1 MKLTLQLKLLT
12 NVHTIGS
19 CVYFKFNCFIQLI
32 SLFDGSYVLS
42 LVASL
47 IQLEWLKYLVLG
59 AELVVGSALIN
70 ALLMVPSYLALCN
83 SHLNMR

>member
-12 NVHTIGS
+12 NVQTIGS
-19 CVYFKFNCFIQLI
+19 CVYFKFNCFIQLF

-59 AELVVGSALIN
+59 AQLVGSVLII
-70 ALLMVPSYLALCN
+70 ALLMVPSYPMLCS